1 VNKDFQCFY
10 DLNPKAKVMIRT
22 IGFESDLLSLVTDHI
37 NEWIGKITEDCGD
50 KFKLIDIKYAAS
62 SEPVQAGYQSVKVN
76 YSAMIIYE
84 SPENQAL
91 MKKRH

>member
-1 VNKDFQCFY
+1 
-10 DLNPKAKVMIRT
+10 MIRT

>member
-1 VNKDFQCFY
+1 MNKDFQCFY

>member
-1 VNKDFQCFY
+1 M
-10 DLNPKAKVMIRT
+10 VMIRT

-62 SEPVQAGYQSVKVN
+62 GEPVHSGYQSVKVN
-76 YSAMIIYE
+76 YSALIIYE
-84 SPENQAL
+84 SPE
-91 MKKRH
+91 KRH